1 MPTGLEKET
10 GHEKV
15 DRCHELCTSIALSI
29 LCFPQPAAYTLLHAG
44 VVGRTCYLEQR
55 NRGVIAIVGCRLIP
69 DLHGRR
75 ARIIRCTCYLE
86 QRNRGVIAI
95 VGCCL
100 IPNLHNRRTRIIR
113 GASNLKQRDGRIVA
127 FGESH
132 VGYCSRI
139 SKALFSVTQL
149 VLTLNIGDWS
159 TQDGRDGA
167 KVDQVSELHLC
178 SFICLALWLE

>member
-15 DRCHELCTSIALSI
+15 DRCHELCTPIALSI
-29 LCFPQPAAYTLLHAG
+29 LWFPQPAAYTLLHAG

-55 NRGVIAIVGCRLIP
+55 NRGVIAIVGCR
-69 DLHGRR
+69 
-75 ARIIRCTCYLE
+75 
-86 QRNRGVIAI
+86 
-95 VGCCL
+95 L